1 MSVNHI
7 LSAQLEDYSK
17 GNAQKKGRNSGGGNG
32 NGGGKGKGKGKGQGQ
47 ARGRPQHSSNGGSAL
62 GLPSL
67 DSHASTEKLNS
78 SKAFP
83 VPRMPDGTKGF
94 SMGRGKPL
102 TTTTA

>member
-1 MSVNHI
+1 M
-7 LSAQLEDYSK
+7 EDYSK
-17 GNAQKKGRNSGGGNG
+17 GNAQKKGRNSGGSNG

-47 ARGRPQHSSNGGSAL
+47 GQAQARGRPQHSSNGGSAL
-62 GLPSL
+62 GAPSL
-67 DSHASTEKLNS
+67 DIHVSTEKLNS